1 MGNRKQRQNIKGCV
15 RMKYITSMQAAKKW
29 DLTKRR
35 VNSLC
40 QEGAIPG
47 AVKDGYRW
55 MIPEEAQ
62 YLSGRREKNGKSIV
76 REV

>member
-1 MGNRKQRQNIKGCV
+1 MGNGKQYQKIKGCGN
-15 RMKYITSMQAAKKW
+15 MKYMTSMQAAKKW

-47 AVKDGYRW
+47 AVQDGYRW
-55 MIPEEAQ
+55 MIPEDAA
-62 YLSGRREKNGKSIV
+62 YLSGR
-76 REV
+76 